1 MGKLI
6 KKEFGLAMHPTVAI
20 MIILSCIVVI
30 PNYPY
35 AIAFFYMT
43 LAIYFTCLNGRE
55 NNDIVY
61 TLMLPIAKKDVVRAR
76 FAMCIILE
84 MIQLAVLIPLS
95 IVSVVINPDGNA
107 AGMDANPALFGL
119 GLVMYGVFNLIFF
132 TAYYKKVTKP
142 GVPFFIAAVIMFVIM
157 FVEIFVSILVPF
169 YAEVIDTPGME
180 NLPYKMIYLLAG
192 IIIYVILT
200 LVAYKISVKRF
211 LKQDL

>member
-20 MIILSCIVVI
+20 MIVLSFIVVI

-35 AIAFFYMT
+35 AITFFYMT

-61 TLMLPIAKKDVVRAR
+61 TLMLPIAKRDVVKAR
-76 FAMCIILE
+76 FLMCIILE

-95 IVSVVINPDGNA
+95 IVSATINPDGNA

-132 TAYYKKVTKP
+132 TMYYKKVTKP
-142 GVPFFIAAVIMFVIM
+142 GVPFFVAAILMFVIM
-157 FVEIFVSILVPF
+157 FAEIVISITVPV
-169 YAEVIDTPGME
+169 YANVIDTPGMS
-180 NLPYKMIYLLAG
+180 NLSYKLIYLVVG
-192 IIIYVILT
+192 IMIYVIFT
-200 LVAYKISVKRF
+200 MVAYKISVKRF

>member
-20 MIILSCIVVI
+20 MIVLSFIVVI

-61 TLMLPIAKKDVVRAR
+61 TLMLPIAKRDVVKAR
-76 FAMCIILE
+76 FLMCIILE

-95 IVSVVINPDGNA
+95 IVSATINPDGNA

-132 TAYYKKVTKP
+132 TMYYKKVTKP
-142 GVPFFIAAVIMFVIM
+142 GVPFFVAAILMFVIM
-157 FVEIFVSILVPF
+157 FAEIVISITVPV
-169 YAEVIDTPGME
+169 YANVIDTPGMS
-180 NLPYKMIYLLAG
+180 NLSYKLIYLIVG
-192 IIIYVILT
+192 IMIYVIFT
-200 LVAYKISVKRF
+200 MVAYKISVKRF

>member
-20 MIILSCIVVI
+20 MIMLSFIVVI
-30 PNYPY
+30 PSYPY
-35 AIAFFYMT
+35 AVAFFYMT

-61 TLMLPIAKKDVVRAR
+61 TLMLPVAKRDVVKAR
-76 FAMCIILE
+76 FAMCVILE

-95 IVSVVINPDGNA
+95 IVSAMLNPGGNA

-119 GLVMYGVFNLIFF
+119 GLAMYGVFNLIFF
-132 TAYYKKVTKP
+132 TGYYKKVTKP
-142 GVPFFIAAVIMFVIM
+142 GIPFVISAIVM
-157 FVEIFVSILVPF
+157 FAVMFAEIVVSIIVPV
-169 YAEVIDTPGME
+169 YATVIDTPGMSH
-180 NLPYKMIYLLAG
+180 LPYKLGYLLIG
-192 IIIYVILT
+192 VVIYVILT
-200 LVAYKISVKRF
+200 IVSYKISVKRF

>member
-1 MGKLI
+1 
-6 KKEFGLAMHPTVAI
+6 
-20 MIILSCIVVI
+20 
-30 PNYPY
+30 
-35 AIAFFYMT
+35 
-43 LAIYFTCLNGRE
+43 
-55 NNDIVY
+55 
-61 TLMLPIAKKDVVRAR
+61 
-76 FAMCIILE
+76 MCIILE

-95 IVSVVINPDGNA
+95 IVSVLINPDGNA

>member
-6 KKEFGLAMHPTVAI
+6 KKEFGLAMHPTVVV
-20 MIILSCIVVI
+20 MILLSCIVII

-84 MIQLAVLIPLS
+84 MIQLAVMIPLS
-95 IVSVVINPDGNA
+95 IISATINPNGNA

-119 GLVMYGVFNLIFF
+119 GFIMYGIFNLVFF
-132 TAYYKKVTKP
+132 TMYYKKVTKP
-142 GVPFFIAAVIMFVIM
+142 GLPFIIAAILMFVVM
-157 FVEIFVSILVPF
+157 FAEIFISLLVPF
-169 YAEVIDTPGME
+169 YAEVIDTPGMA
-180 NLPYKMIYLLAG
+180 NLSYKIAYLVVG
-192 IIIYVILT
+192 ILVYLILT
-200 LVAYKISVKRF
+200 MVAYKISVKRF

>member
-20 MIILSCIVVI
+20 MIVLSCIVVI

-35 AIAFFYMT
+35 AITFFYMT

-61 TLMLPIAKKDVVRAR
+61 TLMLPIAKRDVVKAR
-76 FAMCIILE
+76 FFMCVILE

-95 IVSVVINPDGNA
+95 IVSATINPDGNA

-132 TAYYKKVTKP
+132 TMYYKKVTKP
-142 GVPFFIAAVIMFVIM
+142 GVPFFVAAILMFVIM
-157 FVEIFVSILVPF
+157 FAEIVISITVPM
-169 YAEVIDTPGME
+169 YVNVIDTPGMS
-180 NLPYKMIYLLAG
+180 NLSYKLIYLIVG
-192 IIIYVILT
+192 IMIYVIFT
-200 LVAYKISVKRF
+200 MVAYKISVKRF

>member
-20 MIILSCIVVI
+20 MIVLSCIVVI

-61 TLMLPIAKKDVVRAR
+61 TLMLPIAKRDVVKAR
-76 FAMCIILE
+76 FSMCIILE

-95 IVSVVINPDGNA
+95 IVSVMLNPDGNA

-119 GLVMYGVFNLIFF
+119 GLIMYGVFNLIFF
-132 TAYYKKVTKP
+132 TMYYKKVTKP
-142 GVPFFIAAVIMFVIM
+142 GVPFFIAAILMFVIM
-157 FVEIFVSILVPF
+157 FAEIFISILVPF
-169 YAEVIDTPGME
+169 YSTVIDTPGMS
-180 NLPYKMIYLLAG
+180 NLPYKLVYLVVG
-192 IIIYVILT
+192 VVIYVVLT
-200 LVAYKISVKRF
+200 LIAYKISVKRF
-211 LKQDL
+211 LEQDL